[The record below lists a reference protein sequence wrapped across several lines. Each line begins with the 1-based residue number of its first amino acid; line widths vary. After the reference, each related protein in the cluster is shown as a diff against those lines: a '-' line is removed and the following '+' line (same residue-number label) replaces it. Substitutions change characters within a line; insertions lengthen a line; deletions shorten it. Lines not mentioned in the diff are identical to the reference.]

1 MVKQTI
7 ALMIVVVASFAS
19 APAQADSA
27 ETTSTIERIPF
38 KAPSEGFLLD
48 GYMVRDNTIRKK
60 QPAIIFLVGSGTGS
74 TLKNYQSTTEFFFDH
89 NLVGQGFT
97 MVYFDKRGLGD
108 SEGVWYSTNFE
119 QRALDARN
127 VALHLREYDFIDHE
141 QVFVVGH
148 SQGGWIVQLALAEYP
163 EVFAGGISM
172 AGPTF
177 GVRRQMVN
185 DAASILQCKQGLSQQ
200 EAEHKA
206 SRQVRRNLFFISLV
220 GWKGNL
226 RQLNLIK
233 DFEPDAYLTAI
244 QQPFLMM
251 FGENDSLVSPEWS
264 LEELERLFPEKLP
277 DNISYYIAAGEEH
290 SFKLAPKC
298 YQGSWRELPFSVLSR
313 DKIQQWLQAHTQPH

>member
-1 MVKQTI
+1 MFKQTL
-7 ALMIVVVASFAS
+7 AIVITLAVSLAI
-19 APAQADSA
+19 APAQADTA
-27 ETTSTIERIPF
+27 NATSTIERIPF
-38 KAPSEGFLLD
+38 KAPSEGYLLD
-48 GYMVRDNTIRKK
+48 GYMVRDHTIRQK

-89 NLVGQGFT
+89 NLVEQGFT

-108 SEGVWYSTNFE
+108 SEGVWYSTSFE

-148 SQGGWIVQLALAEYP
+148 SQGGWIVQIALAEYP

-177 GVRRQMVN
+177 GVRRQMIN

-200 EAEHKA
+200 EAERKA
-206 SRQVRRNLFFISLV
+206 SRQVSRNLFFISLV

-233 DFEPDAYLTAI
+233 DFEPDAYLKAI
-244 QQPFLMM
+244 HQPFFMM
-251 FGENDSLVSPEWS
+251 FGENDPLVSPAWS
-264 LEELERLFPEKLP
+264 LQALDRLFPDQLP
-277 DNISYYIAAGEEH
+277 DNISYYVAAGEEH
-290 SFKLAPKC
+290 SFKRAPSC
-298 YQGSWRELPFSVLSR
+298 YQGSWRELSFSTQSR
-313 DKIQQWLQAHTQPH
+313 DQIRQWLEANTQPH